1 MEYNDEKLNPKIF
14 EKMAQEYNLKLKKN
28 IEFVEKERD
37 NEKKEEIIK
46 NINKY
51 HKNIENNIKI
61 LEKYSKNKSQKLSD
75 IFSIYSNTIKNILI
89 ENNQKYFY
97 SNYCNNINEII
108 HNCVSSIDTLLL
120 LDKYQNDFD
129 INCAINYLC
138 KLILQ
143 ATDMFGICKFR
154 Q

>member
-28 IEFVEKERD
+28 IEFVEIERD
-37 NEKKEEIIK
+37 DEKKDEIIK

-51 HKNIENNIKI
+51 HKNIENNIKM
-61 LEKYSKNKSQKLSD
+61 LEKYSKNKSQKLLE
-75 IFSIYSNTIKNILI
+75 IFSNYSNTIKDVLI

-108 HNCVSSIDTLLL
+108 HNCIYSIDALLL
-120 LDKYQNDFD
+120 FDKYQNDID

-138 KLILQ
+138 KIISQ
-143 ATDMFGICKFR
+143 ATDMFGICRFR

>member
-37 NEKKEEIIK
+37 DEKKEEIIK

-138 KLILQ
+138 KIILQ